1 MKPIFDKEM
10 EEAVLAALLNDKDA
24 QVTFFNMV
32 QTMQVFYDP
41 EHLTIAN
48 VIRRLYDEKQSI
60 DMLTVCEALKKDGH
74 LKDVGGAS
82 HIAKIAGKVSYG
94 AHIEIHSSVLLE
106 KYLKRGV
113 GQFASKLLMMSG
125 SETSDAF
132 EEIAEVQNG
141 LESLLNQTLTERE
154 CGIDEVLEEESF
166 RWQEHDETGMAGL
179 STGIQAIDAL
189 TGGMCDTDLVVIG
202 ARPGQGKTALVLS
215 ILRNMCLQNVPCGIF
230 SLEMG
235 RSQLVQRLLAQQS
248 NVAAYKI
255 KVNKLEQYDRIR
267 LFEAKAVMRT
277 WPIKINDE
285 AGMTLRRLRTKA
297 TIWKKKHGIKFLVV
311 DYLQLMGS
319 DEKKINREAVISEIS
334 RGLKVLAKDLGIPI
348 IALSQLSREVEKRPD
363 KMPQLSDLRES
374 GAIEQDADQIWFLMR
389 PDYYKMDGTISVDGG
404 NYDCADVCIL
414 DVAKFRAGETKQVP
428 LKFHGMTMTFT
439 DY

>member
-1 MKPIFDKEM
+1 MKTIFDTEM
-10 EEAVLAALLNDKDA
+10 EEAVLGALLNDKDA

-32 QTMQVFYDP
+32 QTMEVFYDKD
-41 EHLTIAN
+41 HHTIAG

-60 DMLTVCEALKKDGH
+60 DMLTVCEALKKDGI
-74 LKDVGGAS
+74 LKSVGGAAR
-82 HIAKIAGKVSYG
+82 IAKIAGKVSYG
-94 AHIEIHSSVLLE
+94 AHIEIHASVLLE

-113 GQFASKLLMMSG
+113 GQFASKLLTMSG
-125 SETSDAF
+125 SETADAF
-132 EEIAEVQNG
+132 EEIATVQNG
-141 LESLLNQTLTERE
+141 LEALLNQTLVERE
-154 CGIDEVLEEESF
+154 VGIEDVLEEESF

-179 STGIQAIDAL
+179 STGIKSIDLL
-189 TGGMCDTDLVVIG
+189 TGGMCNTDLVVVG

-215 ILRNMCLQNVPCGIF
+215 ILRNMCLQNIPCGIF

-235 RSQLVQRLLAQQS
+235 RSQLVQRLLSQQS
-248 NVAAYKI
+248 SVAGYKI

-297 TIWKKKHGIKFLVV
+297 TIWKKKHGIRFLVV

-319 DEKKINREAVISEIS
+319 DNNKANREAVISEIS
-334 RGLKVLAKDLGIPI
+334 RGLKVLAKDLDIPI
-348 IALSQLSREVEKRPD
+348 IALSQLSREVEKRTD

-389 PDYYKMDGTISVDGG
+389 PDYYKMDGSISVDGG

-428 LKFHGMTMTFT
+428 LKFHSMTMTFT